1 MWPCDDAP
9 VSEVEQT
16 ASDAAAM
23 LRRAPDAVERGD
35 VALGT
40 PQAMVL
46 VRRIEGAAAA
56 ATR

>member
-1 MWPCDDAP
+1 MWLCDDEP

-16 ASDAAAM
+16 PSDAAAM
-23 LRRAPDAVERGD
+23 LRRLPDAVERD
-35 VALGT
+35 DLALGT